1 MDEIRSRVVKCFQ
14 LVFPDVPESEIPALS
29 QASVA
34 AWDSVAAITL
44 INVVE
49 DEFQIQMD
57 LDKMADLDSFE
68 LVCDYVRSEIQP
80 A

>member
-1 MDEIRSRVVKCFQ
+1 MDDINRRLVKCFS
-14 LVFPDVPESEIPALS
+14 LVFPDLPEQDIPA
-29 QASVA
+29 ASTESLI

-49 DEFQIQMD
+49 DEFGIQ
-57 LDKMADLDSFE
+57 ADLDLLPQLNSFE
-68 LVCDYVRSEIQP
+68 LLREYVAAAQG

>member
-1 MDEIRSRVVKCFQ
+1 MDDLNRRLVKCFN
-14 LVFPDVPESEIPALS
+14 LVFPDLPERDIPA
-29 QASVA
+29 ASTDSLH

-49 DEFQIQMD
+49 DEFGIQ
-57 LDKMADLDSFE
+57 ADLDLLPQLNSFE
-68 LVCDYVRSEIQP
+68 RLREYIAAAQG

>member
-1 MDEIRSRVVKCFQ
+1 MDDLNRRLVKCFS
-14 LVFPDVPESEIPALS
+14 LVFPDLPEQDIPA
-29 QASVA
+29 ASSDSLR

-49 DEFQIQMD
+49 DEFRIE
-57 LDKMADLDSFE
+57 ADLDLLPQLNSFE
-68 LVCDYVRSEIQP
+68 RLREYVAAAQG

>member
-1 MDEIRSRVVKCFQ
+1 MDEIRSRMVKCFE
-14 LVFPDVPESEIPALS
+14 LVFPDVPEAQIPAIS
-29 QASVA
+29 QATVA

-57 LDKMADLDSFE
+57 LDKLADLNTFE
-68 LVCDYVRSEIQP
+68 LVCDYVRTVVQP